1 VGFNGGS
8 DGGTSWEPQKSGTDN
23 DLVAVYFA
31 DARTGWA
38 VGDHGTILATRD
50 GGTTGSRR
58 RADRRQSLQ
67 CTFCQRAHRLGGG
80 GAPGFPDAFT
90 ILSKRHCCG
99 SLVQV
104 AKSDLKKIDLKKIK
118 SDLKKITYFTRH
130 QTIVRARPDDER
142 LCARR
147 RSHSRTTTPNVQATF
162 PTDFH
167 PIVKILTKKSFEG
180 FRSPG
185 GESPG

>member
-23 DLVAVYFA
+23 DLVAVHFA
-31 DARTGWA
+31 DAHTGWA

-58 RADRRQSLQ
+58 RADRRQSLR

-80 GAPGFPDAFT
+80 GAPGFPDALT
-90 ILSKRHCCG
+90 ILSKGHCCG

-104 AKSDLKKIDLKKIK
+104 AKP
-118 SDLKKITYFTRH
+118 DLKKITYFTRH

-180 FRSPG
+180 FRSAG